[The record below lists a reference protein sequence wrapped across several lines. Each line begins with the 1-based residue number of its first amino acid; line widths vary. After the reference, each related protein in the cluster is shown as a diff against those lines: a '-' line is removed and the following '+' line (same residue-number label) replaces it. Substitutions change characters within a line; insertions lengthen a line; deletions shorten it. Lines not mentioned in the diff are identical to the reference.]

1 MKIACSKSEYDAS
14 RELTSKTEYVN
25 NGINMKKMD
34 KLLTNGSV
42 VKSKKLRIVTL
53 GRTADKKTKVFTKI
67 ATALPN
73 DKFVWIDDGNM
84 RDSLTDNNITITGWL
99 DRKLAI
105 KEMENSD
112 GFLLTSHYEGRPM
125 SLLETMYIEK
135 VCVVSSVIGNRD
147 VINGRN
153 GFLCKN
159 IDEYIVA

>member
-1 MKIACSKSEYDAS
+1 M
-14 RELTSKTEYVN
+14 
-25 NGINMKKMD
+25 
-34 KLLTNGSV
+34 
-42 VKSKKLRIVTL
+42 
-53 GRTADKKTKVFTKI
+53 
-67 ATALPN
+67 PN

-84 RDSLTDNNITITGWL
+84 RDSLTANNITITGWL

-125 SLLETMYIEK
+125 SLLEIMYIEK